1 VPTVL
6 LGNQPTLDNT
16 HMLMCNWAGVITFTT
31 PGEFTV
37 MVP

>member
-1 VPTVL
+1 M
-6 LGNQPTLDNT
+6 PTLDNT
-16 HMLMCNWAGVITFTT
+16 CTLMCMWAGVITFVT